1 MRREP
6 WIAEQL
12 SRYPILLDELLTP
25 ETLYT
30 PADKAR
36 LADEL
41 RQTLNRLPEDDEEA
55 QLEALRVFKHAQ
67 TLHVAASDIVGT
79 RHLMKVSDYLTYIA
93 EVILDAVLAMAW
105 KHITRKHG
113 VPEGLNAG
121 KRLF

>member
-1 MRREP
+1 MRRQP

-55 QLEALRVFKHAQ
+55 QLEALRVLNTPKRYTWRRLISLAR
-67 TLHVAASDIVGT
+67 DI
-79 RHLMKVSDYLTYIA
+79 
-93 EVILDAVLAMAW
+93 
-105 KHITRKHG
+105 
-113 VPEGLNAG
+113 
-121 KRLF
+121 